1 MEQNTYRLITILICV
16 LCTQVTRWLPFLLFG
31 RKKEVPRLIRYLGS
45 VLPTAIMAVLVVYC
59 LKGITLFAYPHGL
72 PELLSVAIVA
82 GLHLWRGNILFS
94 IAFGTLFYMLLVQA
108 VF

>member
-82 GLHLWRGNILFS
+82 GLHL
-94 IAFGTLFYMLLVQA
+94 
-108 VF
+108 